1 MAIYKIADLN
11 IKIDPKYS
19 STLERLKPYLVSENV
34 FDIEIINSDTEIAD
48 FAKTSS
54 SLCTMELAE
63 SFLILNKLCIEIF
76 ENFNGFFFHSS
87 SLMIDN
93 EAYVFT
99 AKSGTGKSTH
109 TALWRKRF
117 GDKVKMIND
126 DKPIIRKHNGNF
138 YIYGTPWLGKS
149 EIGSNAKA
157 LLKAVFVL
165 ERGTENCV
173 KRVSVGEVFGSL
185 LEATLVFHEKDK
197 MIRLLN
203 MFDEF
208 FSSTQLFKLKCNTD
222 ISAAEVAY
230 NAVNSAK
237 DLII

>member
-11 IKIDPKYS
+11 IKIDPKYG
-19 STLERLKPYLVSENV
+19 STVEHLKPYLSDEKS
-34 FDIEIINSDTEIAD
+34 FDIEITNSDSEIAE

-54 SLCTMELAE
+54 APCTPELAE

-76 ENFNGFFFHSS
+76 EKFNGFFFHSS

-109 TALWRKRF
+109 TALWRKLF

-138 YIYGTPWLGKS
+138 YIYGTPWMGKS

-157 LLKAVFVL
+157 LVKAVFVL
-165 ERGTENCV
+165 ERGIENCV
-173 KRVSVGEVFGSL
+173 KSVSVGEVFGNL

-197 MIRLLN
+197 MIRLLD
-203 MFDEF
+203 MYDEF
-208 FSSTQLFKLKCNTD
+208 FSSTRLFKLKCNTE
-222 ISAAEVAY
+222 ISAVK
-230 NAVNSAK
+230 SP
-237 DLII
+237 IMR